1 MKRSY
6 NEYLLPLLALA
17 GTWLTACSEDGTDP
31 ANPYEGNFTLMTQAE
46 VDAFPAR
53 REANRITVTGGDI
66 TDLSSLDVSAVGT
79 LVIRNT
85 GIGTLTLPKTF
96 SVATKLEIAENES
109 LVSVGDLALRFVIG
123 DIHIE
128 DNPQLTDI
136 SGLMNLKKMTGK
148 LFVTGNSLL
157 GEDKPDQPDT
167 YGFNVIKYLISNSVL
182 DSDNVT
188 LSNNHPLAV
197 TDPSL
202 IGQGGESGGVYS
214 YTIKSD
220 AEAAAFSPSGKEVK
234 DLTVTGP
241 QVTDDGMAL
250 LASKIDVVQGT
261 MTIDV
266 AAITTTE
273 TFFGKVECR
282 GGIVLR
288 NIETYD
294 EDSGNKFFNNNGF
307 KNITQI
313 GGDFVLENIPYL
325 IHWGS
330 GNGFAQ
336 IVRVEGDLT
345 VRNCG
350 MQQMA
355 FASLSEVGGDMTLET
370 SRSSATI
377 TRTDWAVSRNWSIW
391 AATSRLRSAVRTS
404 APEEASRMSRSP
416 DRWVSTWWN
425 GGSSPG
431 WCSPGRR
438 SIAAMPTVRPSSF
451 RRFPIR
457 ERPGPIRSRDGT
469 NCWLSLR
476 RTVRPSGRRCRTSR
490 FSIRTIRFR
499 ITICRSSRTA
509 SGRSPGP

>member
-31 ANPYEGNFTLMTQAE
+31 ANPYEGNFTLTTQAE

-261 MTIDV
+261 MTIDRKSV
-266 AAITTTE
+266 
-273 TFFGKVECR
+273 V
-282 GGIVLR
+282 
-288 NIETYD
+288 
-294 EDSGNKFFNNNGF
+294 
-307 KNITQI
+307 
-313 GGDFVLENIPYL
+313 
-325 IHWGS
+325 
-330 GNGFAQ
+330 
-336 IVRVEGDLT
+336 
-345 VRNCG
+345 
-350 MQQMA
+350 
-355 FASLSEVGGDMTLET
+355 
-370 SRSSATI
+370 
-377 TRTDWAVSRNWSIW
+377 
-391 AATSRLRSAVRTS
+391 
-404 APEEASRMSRSP
+404 
-416 DRWVSTWWN
+416 
-425 GGSSPG
+425 
-431 WCSPGRR
+431 
-438 SIAAMPTVRPSSF
+438 
-451 RRFPIR
+451 
-457 ERPGPIRSRDGT
+457 
-469 NCWLSLR
+469 
-476 RTVRPSGRRCRTSR
+476 
-490 FSIRTIRFR
+490 
-499 ITICRSSRTA
+499 
-509 SGRSPGP
+509 